1 MAMTVEEAQRI
12 LQQVSPLP
20 NPQDGTDLTDPPSGG
35 GGSGGD
41 SSLTLDEMQKAAY
54 AGYNTT
60 SADGRLEY
68 KLGLPPGTLSSARQ
82 LNESGLTPTVTSG
95 LLGFDGAA
103 SSGGKQVKTVNGR
116 VYVFDP
122 NTGEFVDSGLSDP
135 SGSGSSNFDTGPGYL
150 SLAQQKY
157 GSDEDQRA
165 IDNAIGWQQLLNS
178 QKYQDRNYA
187 METRGQDASI
197 LGDRAASGQQTAG
210 LARGLANDQYQRA
223 NSPANFPAY
232 LAALSGADTGG
243 NPVNQ
248 LLGEGFQIESGE
260 GQNPLTD
267 PRFQQLLESLYSYGT
282 APSPENVGAV
292 RSQYETNPNAQQG
305 FENFAAFDRLPKLA
319 GGGLLGVGGG
329 QGFSDRLRDM
339 SPKLGGQAMAD
350 SGWQSPDPYGG
361 QPGGTQF
368 TGKGPT
374 GVFGGQPMV
383 PNMNLPQMGSTPGPV
398 TINDAASQ
406 KPLAM
411 AGEAGRETLSVTPN
425 SGNTYTPATGTATS
439 LGKALQPLGFIPP
452 QVIQQLLAGKSAT
465 PNMFNEEQLMRLP
478 PSLRQLLQASIRA
491 FIGDTGL
498 EDFGASQQ
506 QFALPGGRGGG
517 EVSH

>member
-1 MAMTVEEAQRI
+1 MAITIEQAQRI
-12 LQQVSPLP
+12 LQQVSPQQGEP
-20 NPQDGTDLTDPPSGG
+20 TPEPRSLTDPPVAPTPKGGTTAPAGPSSVLPGVVGPGAADPIDVAIGNVNRGDYGAYEVQLLKEAGLITATVAGKLLAAAPSSAGGMSSGGGSSSGGSSGG
-35 GGSGGD
+35 GG
-41 SSLTLDEMQKAAY
+41 
-54 AGYNTT
+54 GY
-60 SADGRLEY
+60 
-68 KLGLPPGTLSSARQ
+68 
-82 LNESGLTPTVTSG
+82 
-95 LLGFDGAA
+95 
-103 SSGGKQVKTVNGR
+103 
-116 VYVFDP
+116 
-122 NTGEFVDSGLSDP
+122 
-135 SGSGSSNFDTGPGYL
+135 DTGPAYL

-187 METRGQDASI
+187 MDTRGQDASI

-243 NPVNQ
+243 NPLNTM
-248 LLGEGFQIESGE
+248 LGEGFQIESGE

-292 RSQYETNPNAQQG
+292 RNQYETNPNAQQG
-305 FENFAAFDRLPKLA
+305 FEDFAAFDRLPKLA

-339 SPKLGGQAMAD
+339 SPKIGGQAMAD

-361 QPGGTQF
+361 RTSGGTQF
-368 TGKGPT
+368 TGKGGAST
-374 GVFGGQPMV
+374 GTGIFGGQPMV

-411 AGEAGRETLSVTPN
+411 AGEAGRETLSVTP
-425 SGNTYTPATGTATS
+425 GNTYTPAQGTATS

-465 PNMFNEEQLMRLP
+465 PNMFNEEQLQRLP

-498 EDFGASQQ
+498 MDFGASAD

-517 EVSH
+517 GVSH